1 MHPLARTNNFTNFKE
16 YAKAFPEV
24 QPDGNGL
31 LCDME
36 LPENLPDMFVLS
48 SNGNYIV
55 RQGAFKKW
63 IIQDGVENQ
72 LARALAFSADP
83 AIGTPPHFLWSW

>member
-1 MHPLARTNNFTNFKE
+1 
-16 YAKAFPEV
+16 
-24 QPDGNGL
+24 
-31 LCDME
+31 
-36 LPENLPDMFVLS
+36 MFVLS

-55 RQGAFKKW
+55 RQGAVKKW
-63 IIQDGVENQ
+63 IIQDGAENQ